1 MEVKAGT
8 GLQDSTMDFIN
19 QLAVVLRTA
28 QIHSMSNHAFISL
41 VDKFVSFI
49 ADLLRY
55 EKTLILELRGEYF
68 YLNDFRI
75 RYSPECIMNLDFLLR
90 EFRKM
95 ELGGV
100 LIKKEISTE
109 DMNIFVKAFIASS
122 FLEHPFDALKDEL
135 SSVSGMEIQK
145 LKNTSDEDTDV
156 DVKKLIKK
164 TYFSAVS
171 YSKGVF
177 QTVQSG
183 EKVNLRKAKRV
194 VASLVDRIVEQE
206 QLILG
211 MTVIK
216 DYDEYTYYHS
226 TNVSILAVALGQKLG
241 LNRTLL
247 IELGM
252 VALFHDM
259 GKIAVPYDIL
269 NKPGSLNEHEWIIIR
284 KHPQW
289 GVEALLKMRP
299 LDDLTVK
306 AVIVAYEHH
315 MNFDLSG
322 YPKLANPLTTDLFSR
337 IVTIVDQYDAMTSA
351 RVYNRIPM
359 SPDEVLK
366 VMMEKSGK
374 TIDPLIFKFFVNMIG
389 VYPIGTLVLLDTNE
403 LGIVFENNHLFLS
416 RPRVMIISENGGD
429 IIIKGHV
436 TDLMEKSGNDE
447 YRRSIKKAINPK
459 QYNINLAEF
468 FL

>member
-1 MEVKAGT
+1 MEVKEGT
-8 GLQDSTMDFIN
+8 SLQSIAVDFIN
-19 QLAVVLRTA
+19 LLAVVLRTA

-41 VDKFVSFI
+41 VEKFVSYI
-49 ADLLRY
+49 AGLLRN
-55 EKTLILELRGEYF
+55 EKILTLELRGEYF

-75 RYSPECIMNLDFLLR
+75 RYSPECIMNFDFLLR
-90 EFRKM
+90 EFRKV
-95 ELGGV
+95 ELGAV
-100 LIKKEISTE
+100 IIKREISPE
-109 DMNIFVKAFIASS
+109 DMNMFVRTFIASS
-122 FLEHPFDALKDEL
+122 FLQDPFESMKEEL
-135 SSVSGMEIQK
+135 SSLSGIEIQK
-145 LKNTSDEDTDV
+145 LKNISEEEKDI
-156 DVKKLIKK
+156 DVKRLIRK

-171 YSKGVF
+171 YSKGIF
-177 QTVQSG
+177 HTVQGG

-194 VASLVDRIVEQE
+194 VASLVDRLVEQE
-206 QLILG
+206 HLLLG

-226 TNVSILAVALGQKLG
+226 TNVSILSVALGQKLG
-241 LNRTLL
+241 LNRTML

-259 GKIAVPYDIL
+259 GKVEVPYEIL
-269 NKPGSLNEHEWIIIR
+269 NKPGSLDEDEWRVIR

-289 GVEALLKMRP
+289 GVTALLKMRA

-306 AVIVAYEHH
+306 AVVVAFEHH

-322 YPKLANPLTTDLFSR
+322 YPKMSNPLTTDLFSR

-351 RVYNRIPM
+351 RVYKKTPM

-366 VMMEKSGK
+366 IMLENSGK

-389 VYPIGTLVLLDTNE
+389 VYPIGTLVMLDTNE
-403 LGIVFENNHLFLS
+403 LGIVLENNHLFLS
-416 RPRVMIISENGGD
+416 RPRVMIISDNRGD
-429 IIIKGHV
+429 LIKGHV
-436 TDLMEKSGNDE
+436 SDLTKKNGDGE
-447 YRRSIKKAINPK
+447 YTRSIKRAINPN
-459 QYNINLAEF
+459 QYNINLADF

>member
-1 MEVKAGT
+1 MEAKEQT
-8 GLQDSTMDFIN
+8 DLQSSAVDFIN
-19 QLAVVLRTA
+19 QLAVMLRTA

-41 VDKFVSFI
+41 VDKFVSYI
-49 ADLLRY
+49 AALLRN
-55 EKTLILELRGEYF
+55 EKILTLELRGEYF

-75 RYSPECIMNLDFLLR
+75 RYSPECIVNFDFLLR
-90 EFRKM
+90 EFRKV
-95 ELGGV
+95 ELGAIITKHV
-100 LIKKEISTE
+100 ITPE
-109 DMNIFVKAFIASS
+109 DMNTFVKAFIASS
-122 FLEHPFDALKDEL
+122 FLQHPFDSLKEEL
-135 SSVSGMEIQK
+135 SSLSCIEIQK
-145 LKNTSDEDTDV
+145 IKNISEEETDV
-156 DVKKLIKK
+156 DVKKLVKK

-171 YSKGVF
+171 YSKGIF
-177 QTVQSG
+177 HAVQSG

-206 QLILG
+206 QLLLG

-226 TNVSILAVALGQKLG
+226 TNVSILSVALGQKLG
-241 LNRTLL
+241 LSRTML

-259 GKIAVPYDIL
+259 GKIEVPYEVL
-269 NKPGSLNEHEWIIIR
+269 NKPGSLDEEEWRVIR
-284 KHPQW
+284 RHPQW
-289 GVEALLKMRP
+289 GVKALLKMRA

-306 AVIVAYEHH
+306 AAIVAFEHH

-322 YPKLANPLTTDLFSR
+322 YPKLSNPLTTDLFSR

-351 RVYNRIPM
+351 RVYKRIPM

-366 VMMEKSGK
+366 IMLENSGK

-389 VYPIGTLVLLDTNE
+389 VYPIGTLVMLDTNE

-416 RPRVMIISENGGD
+416 RPRIMIISDNRGD
-429 IIIKGHV
+429 LTEGHV
-436 TDLMEKSGNDE
+436 ADLTEKNGNDE
-447 YRRSIKKAINPK
+447 YRRSIKKAINPN
-459 QYNINLAEF
+459 QYHINLAEF